1 MHGFVHFDGNGAAAV
16 WRRTGSHCTC
26 RVSGNICQCGN
37 WNACNISGS
46 FHAIFLKHESPI
58 VFHALSSRTDHSAAS
73 IAQDLVARGGA
84 WALLGA
90 ARLALVAPAPGI
102 DPAAKYGLQ
111 RAHLLRRLA
120 EELAPQLQVCL
131 SV

>member
-1 MHGFVHFDGNGAAAV
+1 MQHF
-16 WRRTGSHCTC
+16 WELS
-26 RVSGNICQCGN
+26 CQ
-37 WNACNISGS
+37 IPQ
-46 FHAIFLKHESPI
+46 HEPPI
-58 VFHALSSRTDHSAAS
+58 VFRALSSRTDHSAAS

-84 WALLGA
+84 WARLGA
-90 ARLALVAPAPGI
+90 ARLTLVAPAPGV

-131 SV
+131 PV